1 MADFSYAPQ
10 GYMNQN
16 MSALGG
22 MGQNMGQ
29 NMGMGQSPQIVP
41 WSPPKNVP
49 VIDTSALANM
59 GMDMSVYNQ
68 NMTDDPVSEGFQVGN
83 NKMTDK
89 DKGYAL
95 MMAGLGTLAAKPGT
109 SALASIT
116 DGAKLGLKAGMGQ
129 AKERETTR
137 IAKEDRDIKSILAQ
151 AALAKAKPQP
161 NMKQMVAADGK
172 VYNYDANSLTP
183 VYTQVFDKAGLPLIG
198 KPPGGGIKV
207 SVGGPGGD
215 GAWAKNDANEYNDS
229 RIAARGAE
237 EMLGAVASLRRAL
250 KGAPTGA
257 LQPTFTTLQK
267 YGNAVGVPMDEIFAK
282 LNLNVTGTA
291 ATEDINRLTSEIAL
305 GLAKQLLKGQGSV
318 TNAER
323 AEVEKLVGGLNVSEA
338 GNEAA
343 LKRLDE
349 IAQAKIDRFDF
360 MENYLMVT
368 EENPKPSLRNF
379 TKAWREEKKKR
390 TPDIKLTDAQ
400 LVNFSTTI
408 FPGRPDLAAKFLRQK
423 GQK

>member
-1 MADFSYAPQ
+1 M
-10 GYMNQN
+10 G
-16 MSALGG
+16 ALGG

-29 NMGMGQSPQIVP
+29 NMGMGQSPRPAP
-41 WSPPKNVP
+41 WKPPRNVP
-49 VIDTSALANM
+49 MIDTGALNNM

-95 MMAGLGTLAAKPGT
+95 MMAGLGTLAAPPGT
-109 SALASIT
+109 PALASLAR
-116 DGAKLGLKAGMGQ
+116 GAGIGLKAGMGQ

-161 NMKQMVAADGK
+161 DMKQFTAKDGL
-172 VYNYDANSLTP
+172 VYNYNANSPKP

-215 GAWAKNDANEYNDS
+215 GAWAKNDANIYNDA
-229 RIAARGAE
+229 RIASGGAQD
-237 EMLGAVASLRRAL
+237 MLSAVGSLRTAL
-250 KGAPTGA
+250 NDSPTGA
-257 LQPTFTTLQK
+257 LQPSFTTLQK
-267 YGNAVGVPMDEIFAK
+267 YGNALGVPMDEVFAK

-291 ATEDINRLTSEIAL
+291 KTEDINRLTSEIAL

-323 AEVEKLVGGLNVSEA
+323 AEVAKLVGGLGTSPQ
-338 GNEAA
+338 GNKNA
-343 LKRLDE
+343 LERLEE
-349 IAQAKIDRFDF
+349 IAQTKIDRFDF
-360 MENYLMVT
+360 MENYLT
-368 EENPKPSLRNF
+368 PTPENLKPNLRGF
-379 TKAWREEKKKR
+379 TKAWGEEKKKR
-390 TPDIKLTDAQ
+390 TPDIMLTDAQ
-400 LVNFSTTI
+400 LVQALDI
-408 FPGRPDLAAKFLRQK
+408 FGGDQVALAKFLRQK
-423 GQK
+423 GQR

>member
-1 MADFSYAPQ
+1 MASFSYSPQ
-10 GYMNQN
+10 GYLDQN
-16 MSALGG
+16 MGALGG
-22 MGQNMGQ
+22 MGQKA
-29 NMGMGQSPQIVP
+29 QIAPWKPPRGVP
-41 WSPPKNVP
+41 GTPGVSI
-49 VIDTSALANM
+49 IDTSALANM
-59 GMDMSVYNQ
+59 GMDMGVYNQ
-68 NMTDDPVSEGFQVGN
+68 IMTDDPVSEGFQVGN

-109 SALASIT
+109 SALGSIAQ
-116 DGAKLGLKAGMGQ
+116 GAGIGLKAGMGQ

-161 NMKQMVAADGK
+161 DMKQMVGADGK
-172 VYNYDANSLTP
+172 VYNYNANSLKP
-183 VYTQVFDKAGLPLIG
+183 VYEQVFDEAGDALIG
-198 KPPGGGIKV
+198 KPPGGGIKLT
-207 SVGGPGGD
+207 VGGPGGGGD
-215 GAWAKNDANEYNDS
+215 WAKNDANEYNNS
-229 RIAARGAE
+229 RTAARGAE
-237 EMLGAVASLRRAL
+237 EMLGAVTNLRRAL

-257 LQPTFTTLQK
+257 LQPSFTNLQK
-267 YGNAVGVPMDEIFAK
+267 FGNALGVPMDEIFAK

-323 AEVEKLVGGLNVSEA
+323 AEVEKLVGGLGTSA
-338 GNEAA
+338 PGNEAA

-379 TKAWREEKKKR
+379 TKAWREERKTR
-390 TPDIKLTDAQ
+390 TPDIKLTDDQ

-408 FPGRPDLAAKFLRQK
+408 FPGRPDLAAQFLRQK